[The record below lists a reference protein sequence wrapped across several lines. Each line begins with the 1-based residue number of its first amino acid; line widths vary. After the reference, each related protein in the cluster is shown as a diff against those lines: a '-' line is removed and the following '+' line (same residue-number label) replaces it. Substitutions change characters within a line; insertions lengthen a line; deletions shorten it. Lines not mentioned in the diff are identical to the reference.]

1 MLRIVLVPYIPIGY
15 MEISVFVSPCSCM
28 PIYGHLY
35 IYCNSPCPFMPIY
48 GDLLTVSPCPFY
60 AHIWIFLMSSVYE
73 HIWAFWYAHIWR
85 SLNCKPL
92 SLLCPY
98 IDIPD
103 VIRICPYMGFLI
115 CPYMEISVSPYM
127 GIKGCF
133 RSDIRFVYIGLLGL
147 TSQTPWAIWPRNLYL
162 GIDDSSWPHHD
173 FNRYKR
179 TLSDIHSP
187 QIKQSTS
194 LPVNPFFDTWAW
206 TTYISIYGDG
216 HIWRYDDITESTA
229 DDVAWCHTIHKQALY
244 KGAILTREE
253 SIPRLRPYR
262 QDQLSL

>member
-1 MLRIVLVPYIPIGY
+1 MLHIVLVPYIPIGY

-162 GIDDSSWPHHD
+162 GIDDSSW
-173 FNRYKR
+173 
-179 TLSDIHSP
+179 HSVMSYWCGDMSRA
-187 QIKQSTS
+187 KVWRVTCDSGTDGR
-194 LPVNPFFDTWAW
+194 PVEVLILNCDLTVA
-206 TTYISIYGDG
+206 TIY
-216 HIWRYDDITESTA
+216 
-229 DDVAWCHTIHKQALY
+229 LY
-244 KGAILTREE
+244 THW
-253 SIPRLRPYR
+253 P
-262 QDQLSL
+262 

>member
-15 MEISVFVSPCSCM
+15 MEISVFVSPCSFM

-98 IDIPD
+98 MDIPD

-127 GIKGCF
+127 GMKRYF

-194 LPVNPFFDTWAW
+194 LPVNPFFD
-206 TTYISIYGDG
+206 YF
-216 HIWRYDDITESTA
+216 
-229 DDVAWCHTIHKQALY
+229 V
-244 KGAILTREE
+244 
-253 SIPRLRPYR
+253 
-262 QDQLSL
+262 QLD

>member
-1 MLRIVLVPYIPIGY
+1 
-15 MEISVFVSPCSCM
+15 MEITYASHKVWPHQ
-28 PIYGHLY
+28 PILGHRRLM
-35 IYCNSPCPFMPIY
+35 SIY
-48 GDLLTVSPCPFY
+48 GDG
-60 AHIWIFLMSSVYE
+60 HIWRYDDI
-73 HIWAFWYAHIWR
+73 HIWR

-98 IDIPD
+98 MDIPD

-127 GIKGCF
+127 GMKGYF

-194 LPVNPFFDTWAW
+194 LPVNPFFD
-206 TTYISIYGDG
+206 YF
-216 HIWRYDDITESTA
+216 
-229 DDVAWCHTIHKQALY
+229 V
-244 KGAILTREE
+244 
-253 SIPRLRPYR
+253 
-262 QDQLSL
+262 QLD

>member
-1 MLRIVLVPYIPIGY
+1 MPVLYKGHLCTVWCHTDVSSVMSYWCQQLCLYIWSYMLFVSKYGACEVRLSEIRRLSPY
-15 MEISVFVSPCSCM
+15 MEGCVGYLHIWRFNLQRFWHLVTNLSVDKRLLV
-28 PIYGHLY
+28 
-35 IYCNSPCPFMPIY
+35 YCNSPCPFMPIY

-127 GIKGCF
+127 GIKGYF

-194 LPVNPFFDTWAW
+194 LPVNPFFD
-206 TTYISIYGDG
+206 YF
-216 HIWRYDDITESTA
+216 
-229 DDVAWCHTIHKQALY
+229 V
-244 KGAILTREE
+244 
-253 SIPRLRPYR
+253 
-262 QDQLSL
+262 QLD